1 MRQKS
6 WQILAESHT
15 ELTLTT
21 SKDDEVMHK
30 PCDEVENRA
39 VGTPKKS
46 AKTVRFDIGDELGRE
61 ASVQKPRPAVIA
73 ESRT

>member
-15 ELTLTT
+15 GLTLT
-21 SKDDEVMHK
+21 SSRDDEAMHK
-30 PCDEVENRA
+30 YDEVEHRA
-39 VGTPKKS
+39 VETPKKS
-46 AKTVRFDIGDELGRE
+46 AKTVRFDIGDEVDTE
-61 ASVQKPRPAVIA
+61 ASVQKPQPAVVA